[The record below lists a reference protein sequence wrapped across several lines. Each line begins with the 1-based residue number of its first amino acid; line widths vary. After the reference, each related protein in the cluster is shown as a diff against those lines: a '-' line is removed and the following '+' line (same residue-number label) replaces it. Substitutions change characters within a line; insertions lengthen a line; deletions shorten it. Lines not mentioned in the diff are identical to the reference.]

1 MFQSVRSIVLFE
13 PRMWVIRHMA
23 VEVLD
28 RKRLRTKVIGGIDF
42 EGAVIHPPALHRIN
56 HRTRVFAWS
65 TARLV
70 VHDVNNASREVRK

>member
-1 MFQSVRSIVLFE
+1 
-13 PRMWVIRHMA
+13 MWVIRHMA

-42 EGAVIHPPALHRIN
+42 EGAVIYPPALHRIN

-70 VHDVNNASREVRK
+70 VHDVNNASGEVRK